1 MPLTIFNLST
11 VDHLYIGKDTVI
23 AFAEQPVLETYNIE
37 LASEDKIKEH
47 LAKPRNWVPQRHET
61 LPEIPHDTAFLCSP
75 ADVPG
80 PHKVQLQDK
89 DITTDIRQKFEE
101 LCDEYGEA
109 FSKNNEDIGRT
120 KLVKMDIDTGDSPP
134 VSSRPYTLPLKH
146 YEWVQREIESLEH
159 ADVITKSMSKW
170 ASPIVIVPKKSAP
183 GEPLKRRLCVDF
195 RKVNELQQE
204 VITAGKTKGQISI
217 HPLPK
222 IDEMYAKLKGAKVF
236 STIDL
241 RSGYHHIA
249 LRKSSRAKT
258 AFVTPFGKY
267 EFLMVPFGLAQA
279 PAYFQ
284 LLMNKILKGLKFAM
298 TYLDDI
304 IIFSQDELQHL
315 EHLEIVFS
323 CLREAGLKMK
333 HSKCDFFKS
342 EIHYLGHLISP
353 EGISPLPNK
362 LDSIKHMPNSTKEIK
377 QFLGLTG
384 YYRKFVPR
392 FADISRP
399 LTTLTK
405 KDVKFK
411 WTSACQKSFKL
422 LKEALCGESVLKYA
436 DTSKP
441 YTLYTDASKYGWAG
455 VLTQPHIT
463 TIDDKSTTTDHPIA
477 FVSGL
482 FRGSQLNWAALT
494 KEAFA
499 IYMSVKKLL
508 FYLTDAQI
516 LLRSDHKPLEKFLL
530 KNTLNSKVN
539 NWAMELEAFNIQF
552 DYIKGS
558 SNILADTL
566 SRLIAIDPDTPTTPE
581 EPGYEFGYAIFE
593 EFPKVKTK
601 TYEVNEVIVG
611 TDTEIFKNNPELQNS
626 LQCIENPIAPQ
637 RLKKLQQQDP
647 NIKILK
653 CKLQNNRLDKEYYS
667 LDENELLTRKVID
680 GGHKFRAIYLPS
692 VLIFQVLR
700 TAHDDL
706 GHNGFPRTYAALKR
720 VFFWKG
726 MEEDIRKHCK
736 TCATCQLHKLENV
749 KFERKIFKPSLQPM
763 DFICMDLIGEFHP
776 PTSHGHH
783 YVLTAVC
790 MLTGFTWCVPLKTKT
805 AEEVAKVYMDHIYCN
820 FGGSIKIL
828 TDNET
833 EFKNKLFKE
842 VVSKLGTEFSIHSPS
857 YRPQSNGKIEGFHRF
872 LKMCIGK
879 HINYGLGWDEL
890 TPMATACYNF
900 FPNCSAR
907 ESAFFVMF
915 GRDPINKLNML
926 LHSARRYF
934 HDDNGLPNLEALKN
948 IYQVVAQQLLNSR
961 EQYMKKHHNQQR
973 SESPVQAGD
982 LILIK
987 DNTAKSF
994 EPLYKGNYRVVK
1006 VHGNNVEIRDYR
1018 GNISMVHITDEK
1030 KITLTEQVADEYEKL
1045 GKEGRF
1051 SKKCI
1056 PRGYIPDFDWTT
1068 IHQSQDQPIKPI
1080 QQQDPTEGTT
1090 TPAAPTEVEGPPSS
1104 HLRSKTKQQHTSHK
1118 QEQPERNPTRMDPSE
1133 CNPAEIEV
1141 NSIDITPKSYSW
1153 MRLTQFLS
1161 YSGKTIDNSAPVS
1174 LP

>member
-1 MPLTIFNLST
+1 MPQK
-11 VDHLYIGKDTVI
+11 HK
-23 AFAEQPVLETYNIE
+23 
-37 LASEDKIKEH
+37 
-47 LAKPRNWVPQRHET
+47 T
-61 LPEIPHDTAFLCSP
+61 LPAFLCSP

-80 PHKVQLQDK
+80 PSKVQLQDK

-120 KLVKMDIDTGDSPP
+120 KLVKMDIDTGDSPL

-146 YEWVQREIESLEH
+146 YEWVQREIESLEW
-159 ADVITKSMSKW
+159 AGVITKSMSKW
-170 ASPIVIVPKKSAP
+170 ASPIVVVPKKSAP
-183 GEPLKRRLCVDF
+183 GEPPKRRLCVDF

-249 LRKSSRAKT
+249 LGKSSRAKT

-284 LLMNKILKGLKFAM
+284 LLMNKVLKGLKFTM
-298 TYLDDI
+298 MYLDDI
-304 IIFSQDELQHL
+304 IIFSQDESQHL

-323 CLREAGLKMK
+323 RLRETGLKMK
-333 HSKCDFFKS
+333 CSKCDFFKS

-362 LDSIKHMPNSTKEIK
+362 LDSIKHMPVPNSAKEIK

-405 KDVKFK
+405 KDAKFE

-422 LKEALCGESVLKYA
+422 LKEALCGEPVLKYA

-441 YTLYTDASKYGWAG
+441 YTLYTDTSKYGWAD
-455 VLTQPHIT
+455 VLTQPHIM
-463 TIDDKSTTTDHPIA
+463 TIDGKSTTTDHPVA

-499 IYMSVKKLL
+499 IYMS

-530 KNTLNSKVN
+530 KNMLNSKVN

-566 SRLIAIDPDTPTTPE
+566 SHLIAIDPDTPTTPE

-593 EFPKVKTK
+593 EFPKVTTK
-601 TYEVNEVIVG
+601 TYEINEVIVG
-611 TDTEIFKNNPELQNS
+611 TEIFKNDPELQSS

-637 RLKKLQQQDP
+637 RLKKLQQQDT
-647 NIKILK
+647 NIEILK

-667 LDENELLTRKVID
+667 LDKNELLTRKVID
-680 GGHKFRAIYLPS
+680 GGHEFPAIYLPS

-706 GHNGFPRTYAALKR
+706 GHNGSQGL
-720 VFFWKG
+720 
-726 MEEDIRKHCK
+726 M
-736 TCATCQLHKLENV
+736 Q
-749 KFERKIFKPSLQPM
+749 PS
-763 DFICMDLIGEFHP
+763 
-776 PTSHGHH
+776 
-783 YVLTAVC
+783 
-790 MLTGFTWCVPLKTKT
+790 
-805 AEEVAKVYMDHIYCN
+805 
-820 FGGSIKIL
+820 
-828 TDNET
+828 NE
-833 EFKNKLFKE
+833 
-842 VVSKLGTEFSIHSPS
+842 SSSG
-857 YRPQSNGKIEGFHRF
+857 
-872 LKMCIGK
+872 
-879 HINYGLGWDEL
+879 
-890 TPMATACYNF
+890 
-900 FPNCSAR
+900 R
-907 ESAFFVMF
+907 E
-915 GRDPINKLNML
+915 
-926 LHSARRYF
+926 
-934 HDDNGLPNLEALKN
+934 
-948 IYQVVAQQLLNSR
+948 
-961 EQYMKKHHNQQR
+961 
-973 SESPVQAGD
+973 
-982 LILIK
+982 
-987 DNTAKSF
+987 
-994 EPLYKGNYRVVK
+994 
-1006 VHGNNVEIRDYR
+1006 
-1018 GNISMVHITDEK
+1018 
-1030 KITLTEQVADEYEKL
+1030 
-1045 GKEGRF
+1045 
-1051 SKKCI
+1051 
-1056 PRGYIPDFDWTT
+1056 
-1068 IHQSQDQPIKPI
+1068 
-1080 QQQDPTEGTT
+1080 
-1090 TPAAPTEVEGPPSS
+1090 
-1104 HLRSKTKQQHTSHK
+1104 
-1118 QEQPERNPTRMDPSE
+1118 
-1133 CNPAEIEV
+1133 
-1141 NSIDITPKSYSW
+1141 
-1153 MRLTQFLS
+1153 
-1161 YSGKTIDNSAPVS
+1161 
-1174 LP
+1174 